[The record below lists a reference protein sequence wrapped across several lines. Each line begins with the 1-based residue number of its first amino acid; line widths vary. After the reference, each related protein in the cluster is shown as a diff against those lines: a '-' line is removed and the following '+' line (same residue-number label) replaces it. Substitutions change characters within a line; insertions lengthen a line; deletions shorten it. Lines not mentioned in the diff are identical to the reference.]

1 MANLTPLVSSS
12 TLWLHLHLSYL
23 SLRASFILLSC
34 YQISF
39 LPNFSICV
47 LLFFYFA
54 FNFYREKTKYQQYAS
69 TFLPGLRCP
78 QPPGEINSQQ
88 TLFGEG
94 SLRVNFLVPF
104 HFPFTYIKFR
114 CYTNDAQLLLLITH
128 NSTISPENR
137 RQCLTD
143 INVESY

>member
-1 MANLTPLVSSS
+1 MSPIILLEHLLYYYHATKSAFSLIFLPVSF
-12 TLWLHLHLSYL
+12 YC
-23 SLRASFILLSC
+23 FILIL
-34 YQISF
+34 IF
-39 LPNFSICV
+39 TE
-47 LLFFYFA
+47 
-54 FNFYREKTKYQQYAS
+54 RKTKYQRYAL
-69 TFLPGLRCP
+69 TLLPGLRRP
-78 QPPGEINSQQ
+78 QPLGEIHSQQ

-114 CYTNDAQLLLLITH
+114 CYTNDAQLLLLIIH

-137 RQCLTD
+137 RRCLRD

>member
-1 MANLTPLVSSS
+1 MASS
-12 TLWLHLHLSYL
+12 TSLLSL
-23 SLRASFILLSC
+23 SLRASFILLSS
-34 YQISF
+34 YQIIF
-39 LPNFSICV
+39 VPNFSTCV

-54 FNFYREKTKYQQYAS
+54 FNLRKTKYQRYVS
-69 TFLPGLRCP
+69 TLLTGLRRP
-78 QPPGEINSQQ
+78 EPTGEIHSQQ

-128 NSTISPENR
+128 NSTISPENHR
-137 RQCLTD
+137 RCLSD